1 MLRYR
6 HTHKTAE
13 RLVEDLWFLLAVALK
28 GIGSMSRNAYSLGN
42 EQKRAGRRGR
52 GATHLVRG
60 ALLALTAVA
69 LTSCQGSVT
78 DLSLSD
84 GEGLVITPLVSPN
97 LAGTVGNTT
106 DERVRL
112 QVADDQ
118 GRPVSGV
125 SVEFRV
131 ISEDGSVTPTFVRSN
146 AHGIVEADWVLGQ
159 RAGEHALEVVGVNS
173 RRPDNRVTV
182 RVPARARP
190 SEPQAIVMTPEVVS
204 VKVGQTWNFIAEVKD
219 QYGNTL
225 EGAPL
230 VWNVKDSKVASMTS
244 GGTVTAIAEGSTD
257 IEVSLVEASFAAA
270 SPGNGRGP
278 GNGSGDAD
286 GPGNGSGPIRGN
298 ARLNV
303 EPVEEEQP
311 VEEEAPVEEEEPT
324 PAPGTVADLSIANVT
339 DSSVVLRFTQVEDG
353 TGEAASYAVR
363 YGSPDFSMSWDAQV
377 STERLF
383 AGSQAG
389 SILEVPYTGLLADT
403 DYAFRVAAVRES
415 LDGVRVYG
423 DYTQS
428 VSARTAAVVQPPAP
442 GEEEEEEIYSISIS
456 PTSLELE
463 GVGTTGQLSAVLKD
477 GSGSQVEGASLNWA
491 TSDTEIATISQE
503 GLVTARAVGTALITV
518 SAACCGSSD
527 TISVII
533 LQEQEVVATPET
545 VTDLQVVETNG
556 TSVVLAFTEVD
567 DGTGNPARY
576 AIRHQTPNLV
586 WWQAFETE
594 ETVLGQQVG
603 QTLQVLR
610 NSLNEETAYEFQLVS
625 YRGELNVDATFGE
638 LSNVA
643 AATTVAAVEEPE
655 VEEPSEPS
663 QPFDPGNVV
672 YFGGFESGNMD
683 GGNGFSWGNN
693 NRTSVVRDDGC
704 AVWNNG
710 PIMNCGQSDNWEN
723 GPGSDGRHALRFRY
737 AAGQNMSEQRF
748 SLPEAMDEVWISYW
762 IRVPVNFNHPGGNN
776 NQKFLALW
784 MDNYEYSGDGPTVVF
799 QFRGLDGGGSWVSNY
814 VIETDENQ
822 SQRSSSFGS
831 GATLWTTADRGRWL
845 KVVYQIV
852 AADPQVSNGIVRQ
865 WSRWEGD
872 TAYTLLS
879 EATNLR
885 IHAPSGGPAGFRAGY
900 LMGWANAP
908 YSQDTEFLVDDFT
921 VSRTSLLD

>member
-1 MLRYR
+1 MMRQYNRCCATGTL
-6 HTHKTAE
+6 KTTE

-28 GIGSMSRNAYSLGN
+28 GIRSMSRYTDSLGN

-84 GEGLVITPLVSPN
+84 GAGLVITPLVSPN

-131 ISEDGSVTPTFVRSN
+131 VSEDGSVTPTFVRSN

-159 RAGEHALEVVGVNS
+159 RAGDHALEVVGVSS
-173 RRPDNRVTV
+173 RRPQDRVTV

-190 SEPQAIVMTPEVVS
+190 SEPQAIVMTPEEVS

-225 EGAPL
+225 EGASL
-230 VWNVKDSKVASMTS
+230 IWNVKDSNVATLAS
-244 GGTVTAIAEGSTD
+244 GGTVIGVAPGSTE
-257 IEVSLVEASFAAA
+257 IEVSLMEASFAAA
-270 SPGNGRGP
+270 SPGNGRGGGQGG
-278 GNGSGDAD
+278 GNNGGNQDDGSED
-286 GPGNGSGPIRGN
+286 GEDDGGNRPIRGN
-298 ARLNV
+298 ARLKV
-303 EPVEEEQP
+303 EPVEDEQP
-311 VEEEAPVEEEEPT
+311 VEEEAPV
-324 PAPGTVADLSIANVT
+324 PAPATIADLAVASVT

-353 TGEAASYAVR
+353 TGKAASYAVR
-363 YGSPDFSMSWDAQV
+363 YGSPDFSMGWDAQV
-377 STERLF
+377 STERHF
-383 AGSQAG
+383 AGSQVG
-389 SILEVPYTGLLADT
+389 SILEVPYAGLLSDT

-415 LDGVRVYG
+415 LDGERVYG

-442 GEEEEEEIYSISIS
+442 EDEKEEEIYSISIS

-463 GVGTTGQLSAVLKD
+463 GVGSTGQLSATLTD
-477 GSGSQVEGASLNWA
+477 GNGSEVQGSSLNWT
-491 TSDTEIATISQE
+491 TSDADVATVSAD
-503 GLVTARAVGTALITV
+503 GLVTARAVGTALVTV

-533 LQEQEVVATPET
+533 VQEQELTAAPET

-610 NSLNEETAYEFQLVS
+610 NSLSEETTYEFQLVS

-655 VEEPSEPS
+655 VQEPTEPSE
-663 QPFDPGNVV
+663 PFDPGNVV
-672 YFGGFESGNMD
+672 FFDDFESGTME
-683 GGNGFSWGNN
+683 GGNGFSWGRN

-710 PIMNCGQSDNWEN
+710 AIMNCGQSDNWEN
-723 GPGSDGRHALRFRY
+723 GPGVDGRHALRFRY

-748 SLPEAMDEVWISYW
+748 TLPEAMDEVWISYW
-762 IRVPVNFNHPGGNN
+762 IRVPVNFSHPGGNN
-776 NQKFLALW
+776 NQKFFALW
-784 MDNYEYSGDGPTVVF
+784 QDDYEFS
-799 QFRGLDGGGSWVSNY
+799 
-814 VIETDENQ
+814 
-822 SQRSSSFGS
+822 GS
-831 GATLWTTADRGRWL
+831 GATATFQFRASGDGSRVANYQILPGSGSSTARHTGESGSAMLWTTADRGRWL
-845 KVVYQIV
+845 KVVIH
-852 AADPQVSNGIVRQ
+852 ARNGTNGLVEQ
-865 WSRWEGD
+865 WSRWEGESNW
-872 TAYTLLS
+872 TQLYSANQ
-879 EATNLR
+879 NLGSAGWR
-885 IHAPSGGPAGFRAGY
+885 SGY
-900 LMGWANAP
+900 IMGWANAP
-908 YSQDTEFLVDDFT
+908 YSQDTEFLIDDFT
-921 VSRTSLLD
+921 VSATSLLD